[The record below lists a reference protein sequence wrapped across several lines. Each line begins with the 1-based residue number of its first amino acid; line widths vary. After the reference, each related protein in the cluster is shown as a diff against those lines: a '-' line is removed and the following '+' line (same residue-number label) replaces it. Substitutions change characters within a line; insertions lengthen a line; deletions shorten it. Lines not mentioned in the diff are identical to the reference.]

1 MKKIIEYVIVL
12 VEKYSVTNKIYLEW
26 RVIPMIRI
34 AAVDDDSI
42 FLQTLKEII
51 SLQIN
56 NHQYFTPNTAIP
68 VFGGV
73 GYDLCSVYVH
83 MIHITATAFT
93 YFERSSKIEIWNR
106 RTKRRN
112 QKHPR
117 AEKNRIRKYLA

>member
-1 MKKIIEYVIVL
+1 MMPRPLTAEAGSKPQSCIYCFNICSRYSL
-12 VEKYSVTNKIYLEW
+12 VYSSRTPN
-26 RVIPMIRI
+26 
-34 AAVDDDSI
+34 
-42 FLQTLKEII
+42 
-51 SLQIN
+51 
-56 NHQYFTPNTAIP
+56 FTPNTAIP